1 MDEEGRI
8 QGLGTARQRA
18 AFDAEAAA
26 ILSALPPVPEGR
38 CRPVPRRIWLYWGQG
53 WGAAPEVC
61 RLCAESWKRWNPRHE
76 VALLDAAS
84 AAALVGPPGFDTA
97 RFPERVRANLLRLR
111 LLSRFGGVWADATLF
126 CTAPVDAWLPLLT
139 QQSGSF
145 LFSLPDAEKPISN
158 WFIAGDGA
166 SALIAAWA
174 ALYRA
179 ILERHAAAGRDLP
192 FYFVM
197 HRSFLVLLRERPEA
211 AAEWARC
218 PRVPAA
224 GPLALGN
231 LLDLEGRRGAPQ
243 DAPLPPE
250 ERRRAADLLARF
262 PLHKLSWKKAMAEGT
277 PRARSALELCRA
289 ALAAGVEVGAA
300 PGEGCSTRFP
310 PG

>member
-38 CRPVPRRIWLYWGQG
+38 RRQVPRRIWLYWGQG

-61 RLCAESWKRWNPRHE
+61 RLCAERWKRWNPRHE

-84 AAALVGPPGFDTA
+84 AAALVGPPDFDTA

-111 LLSRFGGVWADATLF
+111 LLARFGGVWADATVL
-126 CTAPVDAWLPLLT
+126 CTAPLDAWLPLLT
-139 QQSGSF
+139 QRAGCF
-145 LFSLPDAEKPISN
+145 LFTVREPEKRIGT
-158 WFIAGDGA
+158 WFIAGSPGSPLLA
-166 SALIAAWA
+166 QWA
-174 ALYRA
+174 ALYGGLLA
-179 ILERHAAAGRDLP
+179 RHVETGRRLP
-192 FYFVM
+192 FYFVI
-197 HRSFLVLLRERPEA
+197 HRSFVVLLRLSPEA

-218 PRVPAA
+218 PDVPAS

-231 LLDLEGRRGAPQ
+231 LLDIERSRGAEQ
-243 DAPLPPE
+243 DLPLSAE
-250 ERRRAADLLARF
+250 EVLRASAILGAF

-277 PRARSALELCRA
+277 PRARSALELCRG
-289 ALAAGVEVGAA
+289 ALAGA
-300 PGEGCSTRFP
+300 EGQT
-310 PG
+310 